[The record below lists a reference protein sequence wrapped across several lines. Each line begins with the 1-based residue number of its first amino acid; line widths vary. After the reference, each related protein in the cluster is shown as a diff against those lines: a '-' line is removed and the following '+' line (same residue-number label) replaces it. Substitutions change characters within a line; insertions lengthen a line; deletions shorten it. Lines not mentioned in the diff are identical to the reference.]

1 MVKLILGI
9 AAGLVVAVAAVMG
22 GEFLLHIIHGVP
34 TPDMNDPA
42 AMQAMMAS
50 TPITMK
56 LALLAFYFLAVLLG
70 GLAAVRVS
78 GRPWTAWVIAAV
90 LLAATIA
97 NYVMLPHP
105 VWMVAASVV
114 LIALAGWL
122 ASRPA
127 GLRRRRAS

>member
-1 MVKLILGI
+1 
-9 AAGLVVAVAAVMG
+9 MG
-22 GEFLLHIIHGVP
+22 GEFLLHMIHGGP
-34 TPDMNDPA
+34 TPDMNNTA
-42 AMQAMMAS
+42 AIEAMMAA
-50 TPITMK
+50 TPISMK
-56 LALLAFYFLAVLLG
+56 VAIVAIYFIAVLLG

-97 NYVMLPHP
+97 NYMMLPHP

-114 LIALAGWL
+114 LIPVAGWL

-127 GLRRRRAS
+127 GLRRRAG